1 MRDMQDEPAP
11 PPPREPAFNIPWTVL
26 GLMGALIAAHGARI
40 LLGLDGESLALTQS
54 GLATGDWRGLVT
66 HLFVHASWTHVLMN
80 SVFILAFGPP
90 VARFLQTGARGAAA
104 FFGFFLICGAVA
116 GLGYAGW
123 RSLLAAFGHPDMGWG
138 LVGASGAA
146 SSFMGAAARLID
158 GGGRLGGLGGRAVI
172 GMTLTWIAAN
182 ALLGVL
188 GLTPG
193 AGNLPVAWEA
203 HIVGYFAGLL
213 LIGGFARLAGVVPY
227 PSRAP

>member
-1 MRDMQDEPAP
+1 MRDMNDEPEAR
-11 PPPREPAFNIPWTVL
+11 PPREPAFNIPWPVL
-26 GLMGALIAAHGARI
+26 SLIVALVAAHGVR
-40 LLGLDGESLALTQS
+40 LLTGFDGESLALTGS
-54 GLATGDWRGLVT
+54 GLGAGDWLGLVT

-90 VARFLQTGARGAAA
+90 VARFFQAGARGALA
-104 FFGFFLICGAVA
+104 FFGFFLICGAIA

-123 RSLLAAFGHPDMGWG
+123 RSLLAAVGHPDMGWA

-158 GGGRLGGLGGRAVI
+158 GRGRLGGLGGRTVV

-182 ALLGVL
+182 ALLGLL

-193 AGNLPVAWEA
+193 AGDLPVAWEA

-213 LIGGFARLAGVVPY
+213 LVGVFARLAGVDPEA
-227 PSRAP
+227 SRAP